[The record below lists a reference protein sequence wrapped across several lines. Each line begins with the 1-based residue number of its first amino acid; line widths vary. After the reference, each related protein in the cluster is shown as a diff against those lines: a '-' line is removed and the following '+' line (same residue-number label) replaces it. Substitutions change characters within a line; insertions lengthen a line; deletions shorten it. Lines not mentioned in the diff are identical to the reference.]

1 VLDVLRRNNWKNARM
16 RMLGKFKQ
24 NVNGEARVVALLH
37 LVKKH

>member
-16 RMLGKFKQ
+16 RMLGKQ

-37 LVKKH
+37 LLKKH